1 MVNFQVGL
9 TLTGF
14 SYAAAGR
21 RGNHWAV
28 CFVLEQLCS
37 LMYFSSCLFH
47 GTHSSPAVCSARTAL
62 FLQQAWLA
70 LLMPRVVL
78 LPGNRRGRPESLQLE
93 AVAPQPRE
101 IKYIEMNSSSLC
113 KEGEQ
118 TAPCVKNGMGQGG
131 KRRFVSLLLVGEREG
146 RTTERSGAPT
156 REAAFL
162 TSCWLCQIA
171 AEL

>member
-1 MVNFQVGL
+1 M
-9 TLTGF
+9 
-14 SYAAAGR
+14 
-21 RGNHWAV
+21 
-28 CFVLEQLCS
+28 QLNVFLLLS
-37 LMYFSSCLFH
+37 VPWDTQLSSCVLCKN
-47 GTHSSPAVCSARTAL
+47 SLISATGL
-62 FLQQAWLA
+62 VA